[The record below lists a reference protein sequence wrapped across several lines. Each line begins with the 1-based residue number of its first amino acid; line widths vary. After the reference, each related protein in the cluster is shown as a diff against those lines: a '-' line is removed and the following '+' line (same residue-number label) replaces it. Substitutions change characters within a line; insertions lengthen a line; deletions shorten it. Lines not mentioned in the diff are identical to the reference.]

1 MRAIKIVSL
10 NGRCHCG
17 MRQVLPG
24 IRCRA
29 GRGRVVGELEL
40 GLRDEVPRNISA
52 SWSSASDIK
61 KLATVPNR
69 GTN

>member
-1 MRAIKIVSL
+1 M
-10 NGRCHCG
+10 
-17 MRQVLPG
+17 
-24 IRCRA
+24 RCRA
-29 GRGRVVGELEL
+29 GQGRVVGELEL

-52 SWSSASDIK
+52 SWSPASGIK